1 MSTLQKIHIQG
12 PGLKKEGIVVL
23 QTLFIGFFVF
33 IEMTIRTGVGVLTGI
48 AICAALYGSLRF
60 GRPGTTYVS
69 VVTPPLAFAGSV
81 LAMIILREGLRPSR
95 VGIDFIAALASEAP
109 FLIIAALYGW
119 FVYLNQKAKAK
130 PSKGTKRTTKSGEP
144 CDL

>member
-1 MSTLQKIHIQG
+1 VSALQKIQIQG

-48 AICAALYGSLRF
+48 AICVALYGSLRF

-69 VVTPPLAFAGSV
+69 VVTPPLAFAASA
-81 LAMIILREGLRPSR
+81 LAITILLDGFRPSR
-95 VGIDFIAALASEAP
+95 IGIDFIAALASEAP
-109 FLIIAALYGW
+109 YLIIAAAYGW
-119 FVYLNQKAKAK
+119 FIYLNQKAKAK
-130 PSKGTKRTTKSGEP
+130 PSKRKAVTEHN
-144 CDL
+144 

>member
-1 MSTLQKIHIQG
+1 MSTFQKIHIQG
-12 PGLKKEGIVVL
+12 PGLKKPGIVVL

-33 IEMTIRTGVGVLTGI
+33 IEMTIRSGVGILSGI

-69 VVTPPLAFAGSV
+69 VVTPPLAFAGTV
-81 LAMIILREGLRPSR
+81 LAITLFLDGFTPSR

-109 FLIIAALYGW
+109 FLMVCALYGW
-119 FVYLNQKAKAK
+119 FIYLNQKAKSR
-130 PSKGTKRTTKSGEP
+130 PSRRKAAAEHN
-144 CDL
+144 

>member
-1 MSTLQKIHIQG
+1 MQIQG

-69 VVTPPLAFAGSV
+69 VVTPPLAFAGSALAITV
-81 LAMIILREGLRPSR
+81 LVDGLRPSR
-95 VGIDFIAALASEAP
+95 IGIDFIAALASEAP
-109 FLIIAALYGW
+109 FLIIAAAYGW

-130 PSKGTKRTTKSGEP
+130 PSKRKAVTQEN
-144 CDL
+144 